1 MEDAMTWGTSF
12 AIAALLSAIA
22 KFLDKF
28 TTCWRG
34 FSVQINCWSSGTYSS
49 SELLPE
55 GQVMPQ
61 PVRAS
66 GAQKRMQLIEQRT
79 AQFVVLQTCLMQQ
92 TGEAAR

>member
-1 MEDAMTWGTSF
+1 
-12 AIAALLSAIA
+12 
-22 KFLDKF
+22 
-28 TTCWRG
+28 
-34 FSVQINCWSSGTYSS
+34 
-49 SELLPE
+49 
-55 GQVMPQ
+55 MPQ